1 DTRLSGMWGS
11 APCDFDETT
20 GTLTVNSGYISAYSS
35 TPWKLGAIEATKI
48 QKIKFIGNVI
58 APTDSSRLFYE
69 LRNLTEI
76 EGLDVLD
83 TSQVTNMR
91 QMFQFCES
99 LTSLDVSSFDTSH
112 VTSMSSMFRDCES
125 LTSIDV
131 SNFDTSHVTDMSSMF
146 ANCESLTSIDVSNFD
161 TSQATDMNG
170 MFFHCK
176 SLTSLDISSFDT
188 NQVTDINSMFD
199 GCDSLTSL
207 DISSFDTSH
216 VTSMS
221 YMFNGCDSLT
231 SLDLSSFDTSQV
243 ANMRQMFNGCKSLT
257 SLDLSSFDT
266 SQLMSMANMFGAT
279 DNLHELTLG
288 STSIFSTDVGLSEGG
303 WVGKNTSV
311 QYATTSDFLQGYDGS
326 QPDTFVQCEF
336 WGTAPWNFDEATG
349 TLTVYSGELVTSSK
363 SPWKQGAIENTKI
376 QKIKFIGNVVAPKDS
391 RELFEYLTNLT
402 EIEGLN
408 VLDTSQVTDM
418 NRMFYGCLSLTSL
431 DVSSFDT
438 SQVTSMY
445 AMFNGCQSLTSL
457 DVSSFNTS
465 QVTDMGRMFYNC
477 RSLTGLSLSNFD
489 TSKVTTMSNM
499 FSGCDVLNELTLG
512 EKSIFDTSVS
522 LIEGRW
528 TGKNT
533 NVVYSDTNEFLTTYD
548 GSQPDTFVRIDPSTL
563 KYWGT
568 APYSFDES
576 TGTLTIY
583 SGNLGTYSESP
594 WNTGNVDATK
604 IQAIK
609 LVGNIVAPKDSS
621 YLFSSTFGLNYQLE
635 KLVKIDG
642 LNHLDTSQVTDMS
655 YMFYECQALKSLD
668 VNSFNTSQVTTMSN
682 MFNDCLSLTS
692 LDLSSFDTSQVTDM
706 TAMFNLCLALTSLDV
721 SSFDTKQVTT
731 MFYMFNRC
739 SSLTSLDLSSFD
751 TSQVTNMSYMFQK
764 CSSLTSLDLS
774 SFNTSQ
780 VTDMSYMFNLCEAL
794 TSINVSSFNTS
805 QVTDMS
811 YMFNNCK
818 ALKSVDVNSFN
829 TSQVTTMSNMF
840 NICEALTS
848 LDLSSFDTSQVTDML
863 SMFNRCVSLTSL
875 DLSSFDTNQVT
886 DMSYMFNRCE
896 ALTSLDVS
904 SFDTNQVT
912 DMSYMFSGCD
922 VLNELTLGEKST
934 FDTSVSLIEGRWTG
948 KNTNVVYSDT
958 NEFMTT
964 YDGSQPDTF
973 VRRDPSTLKYWGTS
987 PYTFDESTGTLT
999 VESGTLDGYQGS
1011 PWNKGDVDP
1020 SKIQVIELVGNVVAP
1035 QDSSYLFSTPSDTN
1049 NELDELTKINGL
1061 NHLDTSQ
1068 ATDMSNMFSFCSN
1081 LTSIDVSSFNT
1092 SQVMN
1097 MSYMFFGCKA
1107 LTSLNLSNFNT
1118 SQVTDMSYM
1127 FFGCQALP
1135 SLNLS
1140 NFNTSQVTNM
1150 TNMFNG
1156 CSSLTSIDV
1165 SSFTTSQVM
1174 NMSYMF
1180 SGCKALTSLNL
1191 SNFNTSQVM
1200 NMSYMFNECQALP
1213 SLDLSNFNTSQV
1225 TTMSNMFSDCSSLTS
1240 IDISSFDTNQVTSME
1255 GMFDRCRA
1263 LPSLDVSNF
1272 NTSEVKSMVNMFK
1285 DCESLTSLDV
1295 SNFDTS
1301 QVGNL
1306 RGMFAGCQ
1314 TLPSLDL
1321 SSFTTSPAIIKSGMF
1336 TNCVNLSSITLGNGF
1351 NATGNWELGLPD
1363 NRWIGITNFVRFGS
1377 SADFIN
1383 AYDGSQP
1390 DTYVWD
1396 RTVELGLATLNQ
1408 DSMTIGQQDQLSWTI
1423 GHTAQSTQGR
1433 SAKALKGTLRTAETI
1448 DLADELIV
1456 EEQDALGNFV
1466 SIVNVPFVNEGT
1478 TNGVTTYS
1486 YSLSDLTYG
1495 HQYKLS
1501 VQGTPW
1507 NNTTISSDPTFT
1519 YDLAY
1524 DANLG
1529 FGNVEVPI
1537 PTTLTTTDDKRI
1549 ENGTLA
1555 FNEVPTSLKFTTEKL
1570 NPKLNDKLISRE
1582 ATDWQI
1588 QIDDYRGTK
1597 AQAVDNPAVA
1607 RQDWE
1612 LFATAGAF
1620 KDSNGQEIAQNAL
1633 NVVYVDEQKTVHE
1646 LSETNETLLKS
1657 HEVSGE
1663 TPKTDHDQRVDWS
1676 EEEGLQAIVHDR
1688 NAIEADETYQTDVTF
1703 ELRSAP

>member
-1 DTRLSGMWGS
+1 MKGNVLHLLLSTSLLATNVVPAAQPIPDIVIQAANAAVEEKTTANTSETVPTQEQVQDPTKEKNDNRSETFVEETQNESSSESEKTESSSTDESAEPEKAVEDPSKETTESSQGVDSADVSQNQEAKTTEGKSTDTRLSGMWGS

-58 APTDSSRLFYE
+58 APTDSSRLFYN

-83 TSQVTNMR
+83 TSQVTNMSK
-91 QMFQFCES
+91 MFSNCAS
-99 LTSLDVSSFDTSH
+99 LTSLDLSNFDTSQ
-112 VTSMSSMFRDCES
+112 VTNMSEMFYVCSS
-125 LTSIDV
+125 LTSLDLSNFDTSQVTDMSKMFNSCSSLTSLDLSNFDTSQVTDMSKMFYYCPSLTSLDLSNFDTSQVTDMSYMFNSCSSLTSLDLSNFDTSKVTNMSYMFIFCTALTSLDV
-131 SNFDTSHVTDMSSMF
+131 SNFDTSKVT
-146 ANCESLTSIDVSNFD
+146 N
-161 TSQATDMNG
+161 
-170 MFFHCK
+170 
-176 SLTSLDISSFDT
+176 
-188 NQVTDINSMFD
+188 
-199 GCDSLTSL
+199 
-207 DISSFDTSH
+207 
-216 VTSMS
+216 MS
-221 YMFNGCDSLT
+221 YMFGGCSSLT

-243 ANMRQMFNGCKSLT
+243 TDMSYMFSNCSSLTSLDLSNFDTSKVTNMSKMFYVCASLT
-257 SLDLSSFDT
+257 SLDLSSLDTSQVTSMYYMFSNCRSLTSLDLSNFDTSKVTSMSYMFYYSPSLTSLDLSNFDTSHVTDMSYMFYYCPSLTSLDLSNFDT
-266 SQLMSMANMFGAT
+266 SQVTNMSYMFGAT
-279 DNLHELTLG
+279 NNLCELTLG
-288 STSIFSTDVGLSEGG
+288 SASILSTNIYLSVGS

-326 QPDTFVQCEF
+326 QPDTFVRYDGL
-336 WGTAPWNFDEATG
+336 WGTAPYIFDNSTG
-349 TLTVYSGELVTSSK
+349 TLTIYSGNLGTASE
-363 SPWKQGAIENTKI
+363 SPWNTGNVDATKI
-376 QKIKFIGNVVAPKDS
+376 KKIELSDKLVAPEYS
-391 RELFEYLTNLT
+391 NLLFSSTGNSLANLT
-402 EIEGLN
+402 EITDLDHLDTSRVTDMSLMFSNCESLTELD
-408 VLDTSQVTDM
+408 VSSWDTSQVTDM
-418 NRMFYGCLSLTSL
+418 SYMFNGCLSLTSL
-431 DVSSFDT
+431 DVSNFNT
-438 SQVTSMY
+438 SQVTSMSR
-445 AMFNGCQSLTSL
+445 MFNYCQSLTSL
-457 DVSSFNTS
+457 D
-465 QVTDMGRMFYNC
+465 
-477 RSLTGLSLSNFD
+477 LSNFD
-489 TSKVTTMSNM
+489 TNQVVDMVNM
-499 FSGCDVLNELTLG
+499 FNVCDSLDELTLG

-522 LIEGRW
+522 LIEGGW
-528 TGKNT
+528 TGENI
-533 NVVYSDTNEFLTTYD
+533 NVFYSDTNEFLTTYD

-655 YMFYECQALKSLD
+655 YMFYECQALTSLD
-668 VNSFNTSQVTTMSN
+668 LNSFNTSQVTTMSN

-751 TSQVTNMSYMFQK
+751 TNQVTDMSYMFQK

-818 ALKSVDVNSFN
+818 ALKSVDVSSFN

-904 SFDTNQVT
+904 NFDTKQVT
-912 DMSYMFSGCD
+912 DMSTMFGNCGKLSS
-922 VLNELTLGEKST
+922 VTLGTDFKT
-934 FDTSVSLIEGRWTG
+934 TG
-948 KNTNVVYSDT
+948 K
-958 NEFMTT
+958 
-964 YDGSQPDTF
+964 
-973 VRRDPSTLKYWGTS
+973 
-987 PYTFDESTGTLT
+987 
-999 VESGTLDGYQGS
+999 
-1011 PWNKGDVDP
+1011 GD
-1020 SKIQVIELVGNVVAP
+1020 
-1035 QDSSYLFSTPSDTN
+1035 
-1049 NELDELTKINGL
+1049 
-1061 NHLDTSQ
+1061 
-1068 ATDMSNMFSFCSN
+1068 
-1081 LTSIDVSSFNT
+1081 
-1092 SQVMN
+1092 
-1097 MSYMFFGCKA
+1097 
-1107 LTSLNLSNFNT
+1107 
-1118 SQVTDMSYM
+1118 
-1127 FFGCQALP
+1127 
-1135 SLNLS
+1135 
-1140 NFNTSQVTNM
+1140 
-1150 TNMFNG
+1150 
-1156 CSSLTSIDV
+1156 
-1165 SSFTTSQVM
+1165 
-1174 NMSYMF
+1174 
-1180 SGCKALTSLNL
+1180 
-1191 SNFNTSQVM
+1191 
-1200 NMSYMFNECQALP
+1200 
-1213 SLDLSNFNTSQV
+1213 
-1225 TTMSNMFSDCSSLTS
+1225 
-1240 IDISSFDTNQVTSME
+1240 
-1255 GMFDRCRA
+1255 
-1263 LPSLDVSNF
+1263 
-1272 NTSEVKSMVNMFK
+1272 
-1285 DCESLTSLDV
+1285 
-1295 SNFDTS
+1295 
-1301 QVGNL
+1301 
-1306 RGMFAGCQ
+1306 
-1314 TLPSLDL
+1314 
-1321 SSFTTSPAIIKSGMF
+1321 
-1336 TNCVNLSSITLGNGF
+1336 
-1351 NATGNWELGLPD
+1351 LGLPD
-1363 NRWIGITNFVRFGS
+1363 NRWIGITNFIRFGS
-1377 SADFIN
+1377 SADFMN

-1396 RTVELGLATLNQ
+1396 RTADLGLATLNQ

-1433 SAKALKGTLRTAETI
+1433 SAKAIKGTLRTAETI

-1507 NNTTISSDPTFT
+1507 NNTTVSSDPTST

-1529 FGNVEVPI
+1529 VDNGDVSV

-1570 NPKLNDKLISRE
+1570 NPNLNGKLIPRE
-1582 ATDWQI
+1582 EADWQI
-1588 QIDDYRGTK
+1588 QINDYRGTK
-1597 AQAVDNPAVA
+1597 MQAVDNPAVA

-1663 TPKTDHDQRVDWS
+1663 TPKTDHDQSVDWS